1 MTFEFF
7 LFYLFFLFSIFSALM
22 VISLTNAVHAVLFLI
37 LVFCN
42 ITFLLLLLG
51 AEFFSFL
58 LLIVYI
64 GAIAVLFLFVIMML
78 NIKIEKAKVNIFFFL
93 PVISFVFI
101 CLGENFY
108 NFTENFD
115 LLNLFEVQTYW
126 ISWFN
131 EITFLSNVK
140 VIGNVLY
147 TDYCLL
153 FLLAS
158 LILLVA
164 MIGVI
169 VLTMHQKLNLKK
181 QKIEFQLIEILFRVA
196 GFEPTIF
203 YTQSKHVSHLRY
215 TL

>member
-7 LFYLFFLFSIFSALM
+7 LFYLFFILSIFSSLM
-22 VISLTNAVHAVLFLI
+22 VISLSNAVHAVLFLI

-42 ITFLLLLLG
+42 VTFLLLLLG

-78 NIKIEKAKVNIFFFL
+78 NIKIEKNNINIFFFI
-93 PVISFVFI
+93 PVISFI
-101 CLGENFY
+101 ILCLIHTFY
-108 NFTENFD
+108 DFTENFD
-115 LLNLFEVQTYW
+115 LLNIFDSQIYW

-131 EITFLSNVK
+131 EIQFLTNVR

-147 TDYCLL
+147 TTYSLL

-169 VLTMHQKLNLKK
+169 VLTMHQKINLKK
-181 QKIEFQLIEILFRVA
+181 QKIEFQLIRN
-196 GFEPTIF
+196 
-203 YTQSKHVSHLRY
+203 SKKVIKFMNLRS
-215 TL
+215 